1 MNTQA
6 NTPNIVVDEN
16 FLMLEK
22 KLRRRYAERAA
33 LYSDADTME
42 QERRSARAYSIAP
55 SVFGES
61 RVMGGVSN
69 YQNGE
74 ANGRKYMTVD
84 DYVSYFEM
92 CHDTFGAMNL
102 ENVKAPAKAVV
113 EEPRMYVNTKKIE
126 QIKKINA
133 KAAAKASKKRT
144 AVKPM
149 IEKTDVK
156 AEVNRPV
163 VIEESKLNAFFT
175 KLASVRGR
183 AIAGVAGVAVCFS
196 LIIGSVFAFAEGPEA
211 APSPA
216 SNMERMSSAEIVS
229 EVENDTDLKLL
240 STLE

>member
-22 KLRRRYAERAA
+22 KLKRRYAERAA
-33 LYSDADTME
+33 IYSDADTME

-55 SVFGES
+55 SVFGET

-69 YQNGE
+69 YQSGE
-74 ANGRKYMTVD
+74 SGGRKYMTVD

-92 CHDTFGAMNL
+92 CHDTFGAMSL
-102 ENVKAPAKAVV
+102 ENVKAPSKAVV
-113 EEPRMYVNTKKIE
+113 DEPRTYVNTKKIE
-126 QIKKINA
+126 QIKRINA
-133 KAAAKASKKRT
+133 KAAAKAGKKRVVT
-144 AVKPM
+144 KPAV
-149 IEKTDVK
+149 EKTDVK
-156 AEVNRPV
+156 TEVNRPMA
-163 VIEESKLNAFFT
+163 IEENRLNAFFA

-196 LIIGSVFAFAEGPEA
+196 LIIGSVFAFAE
-211 APSPA
+211 APDDGVAPA
-216 SNMERMSSAEIVS
+216 MERMSGAEAVV
-229 EVENDTDLKLL
+229 EAENDTNLKLL

>member
-33 LYSDADTME
+33 IYSDADSME

-55 SVFGES
+55 SVFGET

-69 YQNGE
+69 YQSGE
-74 ANGRKYMTVD
+74 SNGRKYMTVD

-102 ENVKAPAKAVV
+102 ENVKAPAKAVAD
-113 EEPRMYVNTKKIE
+113 EPRTYVNTKKIE

-133 KAAAKASKKRT
+133 KAMAKAGKKR
-144 AVKPM
+144 AVAKPM
-149 IEKTDVK
+149 VEKTDVK
-156 AEVNRPV
+156 TEVNRPL
-163 VIEESKLNAFFT
+163 ELEASKLDAFFA

-196 LIIGSVFAFAEGPEA
+196 LIIGSVFAFAEGPDNSA
-211 APSPA
+211 VPA
-216 SNMERMSSAEIVS
+216 MERMSGAEDVIDL
-229 EVENDTDLKLL
+229 EDDTNLKLL

>member
-33 LYSDADTME
+33 IYSDADTME

-61 RVMGGVSN
+61 RVMGGAAN
-69 YQNGE
+69 YQNGD
-74 ANGRKYMTVD
+74 ANGKKYMTVD

-92 CHDTFGAMNL
+92 CHDTFGAMSL
-102 ENVKAPAKAVV
+102 ENVKAPAKVAS
-113 EEPRMYVNTKKIE
+113 EEPRMYVNNKKIE
-126 QIKKINA
+126 EIKKINA
-133 KAAAKASKKRT
+133 KAAAKASKKKAVT
-144 AVKPM
+144 ASAPKTNVK
-149 IEKTDVK
+149 T
-156 AEVNRPV
+156 EVSRPV
-163 VIEESKLNAFFT
+163 VIEESKLNVFFAR
-175 KLASVRGR
+175 LASVRGR

-196 LIIGSVFAFAEGPEA
+196 LIIGSVFAFAEAPENGT
-211 APSPA
+211 APA
-216 SNMERMSSAEIVS
+216 MERMSSAEAVA
-229 EVENDTDLKLL
+229 EVEENANLKLL